1 MSRCLLFKAEF
12 PGSAS
17 QSSGSLVIMAVSLV
31 FPFMTYNLSPH
42 TRIPAPQ
49 SLRIFLLRSHSLRR
63 PGGLDEVYRDRNVGT
78 PVDLRVPHT
87 FLQIEEI
94 LAHGHLIQSI
104 L

>member
-49 SLRIFLLRSHSLRR
+49 SLRYISSEKPR
-63 PGGLDEVYRDRNVGT
+63 PKETWEAIRGLQGQKCRDSVN
-78 PVDLRVPHT
+78 L
-87 FLQIEEI
+87 
-94 LAHGHLIQSI
+94 
-104 L
+104 